1 METLRNFKYEQWLKR
16 LNEIYQENFEG
27 KSKIDK
33 VIREGSTI
41 GSSIREL
48 QKDQLL
54 ETLEK
59 NAQEAIQ
66 EELIRQRD
74 FMSKKLNS
82 LTQVNKRVESDRDEI
97 FIRIQNENT
106 NLIRECNLKR
116 KEKQTLKNKVHSN
129 I

>member
-116 KEKQTLKNKVHSN
+116 KEKQTLKNKVK